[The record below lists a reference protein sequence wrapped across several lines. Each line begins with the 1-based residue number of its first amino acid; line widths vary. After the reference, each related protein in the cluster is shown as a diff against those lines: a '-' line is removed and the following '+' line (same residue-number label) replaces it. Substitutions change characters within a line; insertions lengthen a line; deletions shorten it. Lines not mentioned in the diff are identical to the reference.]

1 MTTEATENKIN
12 EKTAELEVTARLMGV
27 PVNTREICDKWL
39 LLTYDMPHT
48 EAGDKARRE
57 FLVQAR
63 ALGAMQHTE
72 SVYLIPFSPAAELAA
87 IELSKA
93 GKVII
98 WTSQTTSPEAA
109 KEVTKTYD
117 DELKGFLKKL
127 SERVHRMLELKKDA
141 KYGIFN
147 KMVEKTDAMMADMR
161 DAVERRG
168 NPDLDLYF
176 RLIKA
181 TYDIL

>member
-1 MTTEATENKIN
+1 MTTGTENQIN

-57 FLVQAR
+57 FLSQAR

-72 SVYLIPFSPAAELAA
+72 SVYLMPLTPAGELAA
-87 IELSKA
+87 IELSKS
-93 GKVII
+93 GKVVI
-98 WTSQTTSPEAA
+98 WTSQTTDPQKA
-109 KEVTKTYD
+109 KEVTQGYD
-117 DELKGFLKKL
+117 EELKGFLKKL
-127 SERVHRMLELKKDA
+127 SERVHRMLELKKEA

-147 KMVEKTDAMMADMR
+147 KMVKKTDEMMADMR
-161 DAVERRG
+161 AAVDRRG